1 MLFLMGQWCNADGH
15 STLKKGR
22 QKCKVWMGV
31 EADGLVDTK
40 TSSTCET
47 GDEMDRLEKACM

>member
-1 MLFLMGQWCNADGH
+1 VS

-31 EADGLVDTK
+31 EADGLVDT
-40 TSSTCET
+40 TTPSPVET
-47 GDEMDRLEKACM
+47 GDEMDRLEKVRKTSSRAWRCCG